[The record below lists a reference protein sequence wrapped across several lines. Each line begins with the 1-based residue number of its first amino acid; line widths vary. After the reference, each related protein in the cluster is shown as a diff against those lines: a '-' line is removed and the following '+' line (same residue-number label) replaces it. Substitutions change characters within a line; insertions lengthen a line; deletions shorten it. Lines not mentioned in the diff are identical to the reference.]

1 MKSII
6 YFLTAATGLSIFA
19 ISGKREQHKP
29 AKKSTLDTLADR
41 ERRVRHL
48 MNLMVIENNPEKQI
62 QAMHLLQCIHSRS
75 NQLLTKVW
83 AIKYAKRVMDKVH
96 LTRQVVAGPKCTVK
110 WPT

>member
-1 MKSII
+1 
-6 YFLTAATGLSIFA
+6 
-19 ISGKREQHKP
+19 
-29 AKKSTLDTLADR
+29 
-41 ERRVRHL
+41 
-48 MNLMVIENNPEKQI
+48 
-62 QAMHLLQCIHSRS
+62 MHLLQCIHSRS